1 MTSPDTIVAIATP
14 PGNGGIGILRL
25 SGPGALDIGEKIC
38 RSRIEAGKIQ
48 FRRFYDENGLVIDH
62 GLCLY
67 FREPRSFSGEDS
79 VEIQAHGGA
88 IVLDMLLERL
98 CELGARLARAGEFSE
113 RAFLNGR
120 IDLTQAEAIAD
131 LIESGSRAATR
142 AAMRSLE
149 GRFSELVHA
158 LVDEIIQLRVYV
170 EAALDFAEEEID
182 YLDNPEIDERLS
194 RSQLQLQQL
203 LEQAEQG
210 LALQEGLSMTLA
222 GLPNAG
228 KSSLLNYFAGYEA
241 AIVTDIEGTTRDVLR
256 EHISLKGVP
265 VRISDT
271 AGLRESDNPVEL
283 EGIRRAWD
291 VIGKA
296 DVVLYLID
304 AKSGKSAADEQ
315 IIDRLRGDNLQ
326 IVYNKSDLMPE
337 NAPRD
342 PEAIYISALN
352 GDGLEKLIERVT
364 GRISDYNQ
372 DNQAFMAR
380 RRHVDA
386 LQRAGASIREATTT
400 FETTRS
406 GELMAEDL
414 RAAQNHLNEI
424 TGDFTSEDLL
434 GRIFST
440 FCIGK

>member
-1 MTSPDTIVAIATP
+1 
-14 PGNGGIGILRL
+14 
-25 SGPGALDIGEKIC
+25 
-38 RSRIEAGKIQ
+38 
-48 FRRFYDENGLVIDH
+48 
-62 GLCLY
+62 
-67 FREPRSFSGEDS
+67 
-79 VEIQAHGGA
+79 
-88 IVLDMLLERL
+88 
-98 CELGARLARAGEFSE
+98 
-113 RAFLNGR
+113 
-120 IDLTQAEAIAD
+120 
-131 LIESGSRAATR
+131 
-142 AAMRSLE
+142 
-149 GRFSELVHA
+149 
-158 LVDEIIQLRVYV
+158 
-170 EAALDFAEEEID
+170 
-182 YLDNPEIDERLS
+182 
-194 RSQLQLQQL
+194 
-203 LEQAEQG
+203 
-210 LALQEGLSMTLA
+210 MTLA